1 MYIIDRKIIL
11 FLIMIIYVSQLKD
24 FSNTLKI
31 MGWKPGKLNRESF
44 RCRESCLIFKTCIPI
59 EDKSWHESANFDDIY
74 RLISWNRIGE
84 RMFSCWKN
92 FEKIFAFMT
101 SATFIGAHRPSI
113 SYANSL
119 ERWISFCLVSLV
131 RPRARLYLFWK
142 FKIAIL
148 KEISENI

>member
-11 FLIMIIYVSQLKD
+11 FLIMIIYVSQFKD

-84 RMFSCWKN
+84 RMFSCWKLRKNLRIHDFRHFHRRASAIDKLCKFTWTMN
-92 FEKIFAFMT
+92 FILFGEPRSTKSSLIF
-101 SATFIGAHRPSI
+101 I
-113 SYANSL
+113 L
-119 ERWISFCLVSLV
+119 EI
-131 RPRARLYLFWK
+131 
-142 FKIAIL
+142 
-148 KEISENI
+148 